1 MQPYIAVA
9 LAATVVA
16 YLALQLLL
24 HGTQSKEEPCLLETS
39 MPFLD
44 FTIGILRERAS
55 YLANLR

>member
-9 LAATVVA
+9 FAVAVVA
-16 YLALQLLL
+16 YVALQLLL

-39 MPFLD
+39 VPFLNPA
-44 FTIGILRERAS
+44 IGILRERAS